1 MNTRRASRASPQN
14 ESKNSTASKL
24 PKLPPLEISFWQLGL
39 DSALR
44 KVTPQDL
51 ALVAAG
57 LSGGGK
63 IDEKKAEKLIEQA
76 CMLLG
81 MAACRLK
88 FVPPPTVGMVGP
100 PATPPREISGASF
113 LRLSLPG
120 NGAVYTER
128 RREFIRQLMLYL
140 AQNGADETLQQA
152 DGKIDI
158 DKITEKFKK
167 TKLSHQYLEVCES
180 IVAQIKGSPE
190 AKEKQRKA
198 RQKGGR
204 ARAAQQLTQHLNN
217 NHGWAH
223 FEALIRDRKYTHNT
237 IDQLIL
243 EFPEEFEAFEH
254 HGLPAVRL
262 RLRI

>member
-1 MNTRRASRASPQN
+1 
-14 ESKNSTASKL
+14 
-24 PKLPPLEISFWQLGL
+24 LEISFWQLGL

-57 LSGGGK
+57 LSGGGE

-100 PATPPREISGASF
+100 PAPPPRKISGASF
-113 LRLSLPG
+113 LRRSFPS
-120 NGAVYTER
+120 NDAVNTER

-140 AQNGADETLQQA
+140 AQNGAGETLQQA
-152 DGKIDI
+152 DGRIDI
-158 DKITEKFKK
+158 DKIIEKFKK

-190 AKEKQRKA
+190 AKEKKRRA

-204 ARAAQQLTQHLNN
+204 ARAAQQLTQHLKNN
-217 NHGWAH
+217 DGWAH
-223 FEALIRDRKYTHNT
+223 FDTLIRDRKYTHNT
-237 IDQLIL
+237 VDQLIS
-243 EFPEEFEAFEH
+243 EFPEEFETFEH
-254 HGLPAVRL
+254 HGLRAVRL
-262 RLRI
+262 RCRI